1 MKLLASAIALVIRM
15 HPHTARVVVSWAY
28 NVGYRKSRRN
38 HFKTFKAFNLTMRD
52 QTEIPNDVL
61 VGKIINGLNHL
72 VFVGVISE
80 KLRRN

>member
-1 MKLLASAIALVIRM
+1 
-15 HPHTARVVVSWAY
+15 
-28 NVGYRKSRRN
+28 
-38 HFKTFKAFNLTMRD
+38 MRD